1 MRCHECRCHGATCFH
16 HSAPLPSAAQQIVQ
30 YARPGAHPAFFFC
43 RNGREGSQCY
53 PRNRSP
59 DWPNGGVV
67 RAAISR
73 KRKGTRCAAAAASN
87 CRRPCVC
94 RCKASNSGRSGSSP
108 APCAP
113 PRITSTSTTSRSG
126 RSAADACDSLDS
138 CRATR
143 QHVAS
148 HCSGRILSIVAINI
162 RNAKVERLADE
173 LADMAGESRTATIL
187 HALEE
192 RREKIARGPA
202 RKPQLAHVLAFL
214 EKEIW
219 PNIPKNLLGR
229 RLTKTERE
237 RVLGFGKRGV

>member
-1 MRCHECRCHGATCFH
+1 MAKDGAAIAKTAAASNTLNEDKVQGCAALVVATVTGITNDECYECRCRGATCFH
-16 HSAPLPSAAQQIVQ
+16 RSAPLPSAAQQIVQ
-30 YARPGAHPAFFFC
+30 YARPGARPAFFFC

-73 KRKGTRCAAAAASN
+73 KRKETRCAAAAASN
-87 CRRPCVC
+87 CRRTCAC

-113 PRITSTSTTSRSG
+113 LRIISTSTTSP
-126 RSAADACDSLDS
+126 SAHSAGDACDSLDS
-138 CRATR
+138 PNRRCPATR

-162 RNAKVERLADE
+162 RN
-173 LADMAGESRTATIL
+173 
-187 HALEE
+187 
-192 RREKIARGPA
+192 
-202 RKPQLAHVLAFL
+202 
-214 EKEIW
+214 
-219 PNIPKNLLGR
+219 
-229 RLTKTERE
+229 
-237 RVLGFGKRGV
+237 